1 MRFRFRHSV
10 LVWSLLM
17 AGCSSSSPIQSDEI
31 QRIEEAMRNGN
42 KALIEARSQ
51 LYKTSQSSDEQFIA
65 NVLDAWLQGQR
76 NLVNDGLSS
85 LEQLSPSQASP
96 KARQLYYSTYAQLA
110 QMGHNPISAANS
122 LIHAAETSPPA
133 EQEQLLINAWK
144 LLLGTPLETLRNG
157 AAQHAGTPFEGWL
170 KLAQWQQQVDQSG
183 AYDVTSLNSWMQAHP
198 EHPAWR
204 YWQPQGSA
212 AVVRT
217 QPYGQDW
224 VAITPQA
231 EQGWSTSGSID
242 MYQGGSLYVL
252 LPLTGPYASMAD
264 AVKKGLQAALG
275 GDSAIT
281 FIDTNL
287 IPVSQIAASL
297 PAGSQ
302 VIGPL
307 LKPDVAAFSVA
318 GANVQLW
325 LALNHVEH
333 AQQPNTF
340 FMGLDPTDEVEQ
352 MVEQMVAQGHQR
364 VLLLLPDNAN
374 GHRYQGLFEQV
385 VSQQNSVLSMT
396 VEWLQQDDTD
406 PARLLALIDPDRRR
420 QQMMLTGQPPQD
432 VLPSLFDAVYLDGNP
447 SDVIRV
453 HDYLGLYVD
462 PRATKPVFYLGSKAS
477 ESGLLPNWDDALTL
491 ATPMLTASHGELYR
505 QAVSELANPSTD
517 LLRLYALGHD
527 AGVLLPQLI
536 GAQSGAGMPSTYDGA
551 SGALAIDPNGTIHRE
566 LSWDK

>member
-51 LYKTSQSSDEQFIA
+51 LYKTSQSSDEQFISS
-65 NVLDAWLQGQR
+65 VLDAWLQGQR
-76 NLVNDGLSS
+76 NQVNDGLSA
-85 LEQLSPSQASP
+85 LEQLSPSLASP
-96 KARQLYYSTYAQLA
+96 KARQLYYTTHAQLA
-110 QMGHNPISAANS
+110 QMGHNPILAANS
-122 LIHAAETSPPA
+122 LIHAAEISPPT
-133 EQEQLLINAWK
+133 EQDKQFLNAWH

-157 AAQHAGTPFEGWL
+157 AAQQAGTLFEGWL

-183 AYDVTSLNSWMQAHP
+183 AYDVTSLNSWRQAHP
-198 EHPAWR
+198 DHPAWR

-212 AVVRT
+212 TVVNT
-217 QPYGQDW
+217 QPYGQEW
-224 VAITPQA
+224 VTISPQA
-231 EQGWSTSGSID
+231 EVGGAID
-242 MYQGGSLYVL
+242 SLADMSQGGSLYAL
-252 LPLTGPYASMAD
+252 LPLTGPYANMAD
-264 AVKKGLQAALG
+264 AVKRGLQAALG
-275 GDSAIT
+275 TDSAIT

-287 IPVSQIAASL
+287 IPVSQIAAGL

-307 LKPDVAAFSVA
+307 LKPDVAAFSIA

-352 MVEQMVAQGHQR
+352 MVEQMVVQGHKR

-385 VSQQNSVLSMT
+385 VSQQNSVLSLT

-432 VLPSLFDAVYLDGNP
+432 ILPSLFDAVYLDGNP

-477 ESGLLPNWDDALTL
+477 ESGLLPDWDDALTL

-505 QAVSELANPSTD
+505 QAANELANPSPD

-527 AGVLLPQLI
+527 AGALLPQLL
-536 GAQSGAGMPSTYDGA
+536 GAQSGSGMPNTYDGA
-551 SGALAIDPNGTIHRE
+551 SGSLAIDPNGTIHRE